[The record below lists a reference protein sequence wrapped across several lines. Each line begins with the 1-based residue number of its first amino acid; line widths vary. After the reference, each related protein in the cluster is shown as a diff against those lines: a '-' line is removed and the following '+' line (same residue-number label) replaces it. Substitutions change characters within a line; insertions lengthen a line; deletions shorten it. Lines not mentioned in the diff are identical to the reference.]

1 MTNHMKRG
9 DGLFDDH
16 GDAIFGGQSRDGD
29 PITSRNAGRSFNA
42 KGGLLTL
49 PIPEQQQVRDAMSPE
64 LVRMVF
70 KTKARARNE

>member
-1 MTNHMKRG
+1 MIN
-9 DGLFDDH
+9 LN
-16 GDAIFGGQSRDGD
+16 S
-29 PITSRNAGRSFNA
+29 